1 MLLTPLPVELGGPLP
16 EDRVR
21 VAVTA
26 SLEPIV
32 TTHDFGPE
40 QPAPD
45 QPANAEP
52 DLVVGASVTCA
63 PWPTTIEHVSGHET
77 PAGPLVTDPE
87 PAPATETVTAHHA
100 VTAAAPACS

>member
-52 DLVVGASVTCA
+52 DLVVGVRVTCA
-63 PWPTTIEHVSGHET
+63 PWPITIEHVSGHEI
-77 PAGPLVTDPE
+77 PVGLLVTDPE
-87 PAPATETVTAHHA
+87 PVPATDTFSARRAVNVA
-100 VTAAAPACS
+100 VTA

>member
-1 MLLTPLPVELGGPLP
+1 MLLTPVPVELGGPLS
-16 EDRVR
+16 EDRAS

-26 SLEPIV
+26 SSEPIV

-52 DLVVGASVTCA
+52 DLGVGVRVTFA
-63 PWPTTIEHVSGHET
+63 PWPNSTEHAPGHEI
-77 PAGPLVTDPE
+77 PAGLLVTDPE
-87 PAPATETVTAHHA
+87 PLPANETFSARR
-100 VTAAAPACS
+100 